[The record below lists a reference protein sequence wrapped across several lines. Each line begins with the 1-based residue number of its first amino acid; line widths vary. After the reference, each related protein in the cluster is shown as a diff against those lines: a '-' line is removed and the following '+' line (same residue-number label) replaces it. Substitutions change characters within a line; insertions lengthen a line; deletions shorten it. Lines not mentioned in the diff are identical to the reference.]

1 MALDMVFSHN
11 QTVWQV
17 SENREITIDKAF
29 LSGGKIFWTAIAGD
43 NHFTVSETDITA
55 VPELQR
61 PLEIG
66 ERIQVNRVP
75 FTVIRDAFPGLPG
88 GKGVIARRIISEREK
103 NGDYRSIED
112 LSARIG
118 MSQVDWTEVGLKCD
132 FS

>member
-1 MALDMVFSHN
+1 MALDMVFSHGQN
-11 QTVWQV
+11 VWQV
-17 SENREITIDKAF
+17 SENREVTIEKAF
-29 LSGGKIFWTAIAGD
+29 ISGGKVYWTATAGD
-43 NHFTVSETDITA
+43 QILTISETDIA
-55 VPELQR
+55 KVPELQR
-61 PLEIG
+61 PLETG
-66 ERIQVNRVP
+66 ERIQINRVP

-88 GKGVIARRIISEREK
+88 GRGVVARKIVSEREN